1 MQFLRLSIYIAG
13 ILSSLIVSGQSIAAT
28 EQLAPSDKS
37 PEEYEKIIDSQVNN
51 QRILVKDLPSESVES
66 KFSKAE
72 SIDYLVSHP
81 TEFESLLSVML
92 TEGNAEGLKELL
104 PYYAETPNYDPSVI
118 DWGNAIIQ
126 AKQGNLNEA
135 VISYRELN
143 TRLPNVK
150 VLRFQLALAL
160 FYNRQYE
167 AARSEFEKL
176 RSATTSLEDIQVIND
191 YLKVINEQNRWNFN
205 ASASYIDDRNLN
217 NAPEQGTQLIGSDG
231 NSVTY
236 TSPRESGKG
245 FDYNLSGD
253 KRWFYNNK
261 IFTSLNLSTYGK
273 YYWDNKN
280 FNDLTLGIGSGIGFQ
295 NSITEVELEPFYNRR
310 WYGGGRNG
318 NGKLNVYADTTGINL
333 KAKQWMSPK
342 IRYQGL
348 ARYGKSSYVDE
359 YNYNDGS
366 DFLLANSVIYLPN
379 VQQFWVFGAD
389 YSTKNAND
397 PSSSF
402 DRKGVRVGFGQTWPR
417 GYSTSINFG
426 YAKRNYEAADFFGIK
441 RENKEYSTG
450 LTLWNRGF
458 SVLGLTPRLSWNY
471 NKVNSNSPFEEYSKN
486 NVSME
491 FTKDF

>member
-236 TSPRESGKG
+236 TSPRESGNWCT
-245 FDYNLSGD
+245 FV
-253 KRWFYNNK
+253 F
-261 IFTSLNLSTYGK
+261 
-273 YYWDNKN
+273 
-280 FNDLTLGIGSGIGFQ
+280 
-295 NSITEVELEPFYNRR
+295 
-310 WYGGGRNG
+310 
-318 NGKLNVYADTTGINL
+318 
-333 KAKQWMSPK
+333 
-342 IRYQGL
+342 
-348 ARYGKSSYVDE
+348 
-359 YNYNDGS
+359 
-366 DFLLANSVIYLPN
+366 FLLLS
-379 VQQFWVFGAD
+379 
-389 YSTKNAND
+389 
-397 PSSSF
+397 
-402 DRKGVRVGFGQTWPR
+402 
-417 GYSTSINFG
+417 
-426 YAKRNYEAADFFGIK
+426 
-441 RENKEYSTG
+441 NKCVP
-450 LTLWNRGF
+450 L
-458 SVLGLTPRLSWNY
+458 
-471 NKVNSNSPFEEYSKN
+471 
-486 NVSME
+486 
-491 FTKDF
+491 